1 MITADDIIQS
11 VRSRIR
17 TPEQEIR
24 IRALYERA
32 HVAFE
37 KDRTLGIKQELQS
50 DWALLK
56 SKFDKAIQQVKKET
70 GLF

>member
-1 MITADDIIQS
+1 MVTIDEILQS

-17 TPEQEIR
+17 SPEQEVR
-24 IRALYERA
+24 IHALYQRA
-32 HVAFE
+32 HAAFE
-37 KDRTLGIKQELQS
+37 TDRSQGIKQALQS

-56 SKFDKAIQQVKKET
+56 TKFDRAIQQVKKET

>member
-1 MITADDIIQS
+1 VITAEEIIQS

-17 TPEQEIR
+17 SPEQEIR

-32 HVAFE
+32 HAAFE
-37 KDRTLGIKQELQS
+37 KDRTQGIKQELQS

-56 SKFDKAIQQVKKET
+56 SRFDKAIQQVKKET

>member
-1 MITADDIIQS
+1 VVTIDDILQS

-17 TPEQEIR
+17 TPEQEVR

-32 HVAFE
+32 HAAFE
-37 KDRTLGIKQELQS
+37 KDRTQGIKQELQS

-70 GLF
+70 GFF